1 MDATRK
7 VILIIDDEPTIGEM
21 VQDYLKLLG
30 FTAFYAENAEKGIE
44 VIKKEKPSMVLLD
57 VLMPRISGIECLK
70 MIKVVSPETIVVMAT
85 AVHDEKTAKQA
96 IEYGAY
102 DYITK
107 PIDFNYLK
115 ENVLSRVFD

>member
-1 MDATRK
+1 MVSKR
-7 VILIIDDEPTIGEM
+7 VLIIDDEPTIGEM